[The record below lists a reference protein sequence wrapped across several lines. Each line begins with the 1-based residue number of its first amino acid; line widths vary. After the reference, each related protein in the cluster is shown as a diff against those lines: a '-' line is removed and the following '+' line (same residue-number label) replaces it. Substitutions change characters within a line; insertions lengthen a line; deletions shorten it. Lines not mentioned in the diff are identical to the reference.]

1 MRTASVTIIGAGIG
15 GLTAAIALDRAGMD
29 VEVYEQAPAIEPVG
43 AGLALW
49 PNAIRV
55 LDRLGIGA
63 AIRARAVRFDG
74 GLRAADGRVRQDQ
87 PAELLH
93 DRYGAPMVGMPRSYL
108 QDALLNI
115 FGADRVHL
123 GKVTVGYRQDGS
135 GVGVRF
141 ADGSAML
148 RTRWVP
154 TAARAPARRSR
165 TAQRS
170 PTRSLLPTTRRR
182 DCSPTSGHA
191 GDGSRGSPGPS
202 RSWVDWAV
210 CGNRGCVPRGTACSA
225 RCPTGSWL
233 DSSMPSSTAEPR
245 CHATCSSTAIVETRE
260 TYEPTGRACA

>member
-1 MRTASVTIIGAGIG
+1 MRAASVTIIGAGIG

-63 AIRARAVRFDG
+63 AIRARAVRFD
-74 GLRAADGRVRQDQ
+74 AVC
-87 PAELLH
+87 
-93 DRYGAPMVGMPRSYL
+93 APPTAGCCRTSRRSCCTTGTARRWVGMPRSYL

-170 PTRSLLPTTRRR
+170 PTRSLLPTRRR